1 MKILSLFIIS
11 LFWMSIGFS
20 KEVIPLTYPVIDES
34 GLLSS
39 NLKNELNN
47 NLKNYFDKTD
57 VQIQVVILK
66 SLDGDPIENYSI
78 KLFDSWKLGSK
89 KTDKGVLFLVSMAEK
104 KTRLEVGRGLEGD
117 LTDLKSNRILRDL
130 RVYFKDKDYDGGI
143 KFVVNSI
150 KATIEKKDLE
160 PPKSGR
166 TAQKLNKIDVVK
178 TTLLIIVIVISF
190 MILLFFFGIDGFF
203 IFRILFEIIISLM
216 GGGSGGGWSGGG
228 GGSAGGGSSSD
239 WD

>member
-1 MKILSLFIIS
+1 MKILSLFLITLVLIS
-11 LFWMSIGFS
+11 AGFA
-20 KEVIPLTYPVIDES
+20 KDVIPLTYPVIDES
-34 GLLSS
+34 GILSG

-47 NLKNYFDKTD
+47 DLKNYFEKTD

-130 RVYFKDKDYDGGI
+130 RSYLKDKDYDGGI

-150 KATIEKKDLE
+150 KSTVKKKDIE
-160 PPKSGR
+160 PPKTGMNV
-166 TAQKLNKIDVVK
+166 QKLNKIDVVK
-178 TTLLIIVIVISF
+178 TTLLLVVIIVAF
-190 MILLFFFGIDGFF
+190 MLLLLFFGIDGFF
-203 IFRILFEIIISLM
+203 VFRIIFEIIISLM
-216 GGGSGGGWSGGG
+216 GGGSGGG